1 MCTNKSQLDYAH
13 NIYNGKSAVLFSMQ
27 FTCTGIRKTTKTATA
42 NICVEHDLFFL
53 ANCFKLLLALCLQT
67 PEIKIFHDMSVVFK
81 QLQFIH
87 QEVRIN
93 CPTNVRN
100 VNSHDI
106 KPFKTELQ
114 YFKCLQINEIICL
127 LCSECI
133 IQQNQKLNNLHH
145 NNLN

>member
-1 MCTNKSQLDYAH
+1 MCINRSQLDYAY
-13 NIYNGKSAVLFSMQ
+13 NVYNGKLAVLISVP
-27 FTCTGIRKTTKTATA
+27 FTCTGTRKATETLQQL
-42 NICVEHDLFFL
+42 IYVKSMIYFFL

-67 PEIKIFHDMSVVFK
+67 SEIKIFHDMSVVFK

-106 KPFKTELQ
+106 KPFKTKLQ
-114 YFKCLQINEIICL
+114 YFMCLQINEVI
-127 LCSECI
+127 
-133 IQQNQKLNNLHH
+133 
-145 NNLN
+145 